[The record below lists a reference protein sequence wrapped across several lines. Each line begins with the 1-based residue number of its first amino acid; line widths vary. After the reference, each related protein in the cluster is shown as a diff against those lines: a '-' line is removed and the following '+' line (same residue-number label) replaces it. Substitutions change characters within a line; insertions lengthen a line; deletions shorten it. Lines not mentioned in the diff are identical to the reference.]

1 MSHRYPTRFQA
12 NATQATQATQPKE
25 TPAAQPHAEVLQQ
38 EEAKPAPLQ
47 TLNDIVRFM
56 LDRIDKSSD
65 ITDKVSVSIKL
76 FEYLLNH
83 PISFTP
89 SPLFKNTDWDKMYE
103 LDDEVASALYHIPS
117 TYEPHVRELRTN
129 AIYLL
134 DIIRRVRETYYY

>member
-12 NATQATQATQPKE
+12 NAVQANAVQANAVQATQP
-25 TPAAQPHAEVLQQ
+25 HVEVSQ
-38 EEAKPAPLQ
+38 EEAKPTPPQ

-65 ITDKVSVSIKL
+65 IADKATVSIKL

-83 PISFTP
+83 PITFTP
-89 SPLFKNTDWDKMYE
+89 TPLYKNTVWDKMYE

>member
-12 NATQATQATQPKE
+12 AQATRQKE
-25 TPAAQPHAEVLQQ
+25 AQAEVIQ
-38 EEAKPAPLQ
+38 EEAKPTQPPQ
-47 TLNDIVRFM
+47 TLNEFVRFM

-89 SPLFKNTDWDKMYE
+89 SPLFKNTVWDKMYE
-103 LDDEVASALYHIPS
+103 LDDEVASALYHIYS
-117 TYEPHVRELRTN
+117 TYEPHVRDIRKN

>member
-12 NATQATQATQPKE
+12 TQPKE
-25 TPAAQPHAEVLQQ
+25 TPVAQSHAEVPQ
-38 EEAKPAPLQ
+38 EEATPTPQPQ

-65 ITDKVSVSIKL
+65 IADKVSVSIKL

-83 PISFTP
+83 HISFTP
-89 SPLFKNTDWDKMYE
+89 SPLFKNTVWDKMYE
-103 LDDEVASALYHIPS
+103 LDDEVASALYHIHS
-117 TYEPHVRELRTN
+117 TYEPHVRDIRAN

-134 DIIRRVRETYYY
+134 DIIRRVRDTYYY

>member
-12 NATQATQATQPKE
+12 THATQSKE
-25 TPAAQPHAEVLQQ
+25 TPTAPARAELPQ
-38 EEAKPAPLQ
+38 EEAKPAPPQ

-89 SPLFKNTDWDKMYE
+89 SPLFKNTVWDKMYE

>member
-12 NATQATQATQPKE
+12 NATQSTQATQPKE
-25 TPAAQPHAEVLQQ
+25 TPAAQPQADAIQQ
-38 EEAKPAPLQ
+38 EAKPAPPQ

-56 LDRIDKSSD
+56 LDRIDKSPD
-65 ITDKVSVSIKL
+65 IADKVSVSIKL

-89 SPLFKNTDWDKMYE
+89 SPLFKNTVWDKMYD

-117 TYEPHVRELRTN
+117 TYEPHVREIRTN

-134 DIIRRVRETYYY
+134 DIIRRVREIYYY

>member
-12 NATQATQATQPKE
+12 IQATQVKE
-25 TPAAQPHAEVLQQ
+25 TPAASARAEVPQ
-38 EEAKPAPLQ
+38 EEGKPAPPQ

-65 ITDKVSVSIKL
+65 IADKVSVSIKL

-83 PISFTP
+83 HISFTP
-89 SPLFKNTDWDKMYE
+89 SPLFKNTVWDKMYE
-103 LDDEVASALYHIPS
+103 LDDEVASMLYHIHS
-117 TYEPHVRELRTN
+117 TYEPHVRDIRAN

>member
-12 NATQATQATQPKE
+12 TQPKE
-25 TPAAQPHAEVLQQ
+25 AQAESLQVPQ
-38 EEAKPAPLQ
+38 EEAKPTPPPQ

-65 ITDKVSVSIKL
+65 IADKVSVSIKL

-89 SPLFKNTDWDKMYE
+89 SPLFKNTVWDKMYE

-117 TYEPHVRELRTN
+117 TYEPHVREIRTN

-134 DIIRRVRETYYY
+134 DIIRRVREIYYY